1 MRIAI
6 LCFVAVLVLAES
18 RAGAAALSPREVKEA
33 QKLYNLKCAKCHK
46 FYDPAGYTQP
56 EWDEWMRK
64 MSKKSKL
71 KPAQHDLLSRYLE
84 AMRSEQAK

>member
-1 MRIAI
+1 MQIGI
-6 LCFVAVLVLAES
+6 LCFIAVLALAES
-18 RAGAAALSPREVKEA
+18 GAGAAVLSAKDTRDA

-71 KPAQHDLLSRYLE
+71 KPAQHNLLSSYLE
-84 AMRSEQAK
+84 TMRSEQSK